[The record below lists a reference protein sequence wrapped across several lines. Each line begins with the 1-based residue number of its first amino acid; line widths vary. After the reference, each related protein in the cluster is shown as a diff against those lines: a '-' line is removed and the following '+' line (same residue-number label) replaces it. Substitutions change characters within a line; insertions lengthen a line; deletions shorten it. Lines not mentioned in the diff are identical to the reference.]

1 MSTALLDK
9 QTEIKHPSRT
19 IKDDIPVYI
28 LEFLVFAF
36 IGWTYETIYTS
47 IAWGRFAERGFLH
60 LPICPIY
67 GFFSFFIILT
77 LGKLKFNVPILYILC
92 TACIGLLEYIA
103 SYILE
108 KCFNLELWNYSYMKF
123 DINGRV
129 SVVICLIFGAAC
141 IFLLKILHPKLYK
154 LFNKTSSK
162 NLKIIS
168 YSLLVI
174 TIADTIYTTI
184 FTFSK

>member
-1 MSTALLDK
+1 MSTALLAK
-9 QTEIKHPSRT
+9 QTEIKQPART
-19 IKDDIPVYI
+19 FKDNIPVYI

-47 IAWGRFAERGFLH
+47 IAWGQFAERGFLH

-67 GFFSFFIILT
+67 GFFSFFIIFT
-77 LGKLKFNVPILYILC
+77 LGKLKFNLPILYLLC
-92 TACIGLLEYIA
+92 TLCIGVLEYIA

-108 KCFNLELWNYSYMKF
+108 KCFNLELWNYSYMKL

-141 IFLLKILHPKLYK
+141 IFLLKILHPNLCK
-154 LFNKTSSK
+154 LFNQISNIK
-162 NLKIIS
+162 LKIIA
-168 YSLLVI
+168 YSLLAI

-184 FTFSK
+184 ITF